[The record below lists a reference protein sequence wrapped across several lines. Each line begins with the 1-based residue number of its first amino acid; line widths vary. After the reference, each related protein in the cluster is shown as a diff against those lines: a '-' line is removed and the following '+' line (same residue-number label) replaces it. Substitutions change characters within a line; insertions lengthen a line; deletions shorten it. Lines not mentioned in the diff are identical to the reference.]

1 MNEKQQELLNFI
13 YQHNL
18 NAQET
23 ARYIGGL
30 DVSQEDKQAVLNDY
44 QARQQKQFE
53 LEEEQRKQEELARQT
68 QLQADIDQGLL
79 DMREA
84 RDKFEAAS
92 NELDNTGMFDF
103 LGKQLAFA
111 NPATS
116 WMSSLSPQKKFEA
129 AKAAQAKAATELQQN
144 FYEAGREDLADML
157 TLPKSKFSRR
167 AYTNLTSGTKAMLY
181 NVAASV
187 SDNQFVEE
195 QSDFY
200 RGVVQGVGMETEKT
214 AGELV
219 DEMGDA
225 IASLDFEK
233 LVSVMPE
240 IAEESG
246 MMLVDQV
253 PYLAL
258 TAVPY
263 AGIPLNFIAR
273 ASQAYQDIEDN
284 PNYTETQKAT
294 HAFMAGGIESFGDNI
309 IGKTGNFLAGKAV
322 SVIGSKLMSNALLRG
337 ATKVGGVTFGEGT
350 SESLQ
355 ELAILGSEKYILGED
370 FTSKDI
376 KNRMYEGFVGG
387 VLVGGPLSG
396 GRSVVSKIAQPSP
409 NQIASRPGDPSHPLA
424 LEISERIDSIIEQA
438 ENVEP
443 NSPEAKALESELE
456 SALEQ
461 ERQRVSRSRDYY
473 RKMRRRDRETYDR
486 ILDLDD
492 LIGRAM
498 LRSKGLKTDWAKE
511 TAKKELDALM
521 DERNKLYQ
529 GFDEKS
535 KSPLSTLEQFED
547 AVEDIDVAISEVD
560 SDLEAI
566 EGLEP
571 ENDNDLKLIH
581 DLTTRKSA
589 LKNKKKALQRALGD
603 LQAAEQSGNI
613 DAVAEAYRK
622 LQVTIDQRIPR
633 NESTVEQTNDDVQQD
648 QSEAGVQEEVEP
660 TTQEEAQPE
669 VQEEAVVQEEPQP
682 TQEEETGPQPLTFT
696 ADDNITDEEIAKLPT
711 QLVRP
716 IRNLLKG
723 LKLPVTVKVHENVE
737 ALRKAHPNKSQTSK
751 AFYNRR
757 TREVNIHKGST
768 VADLRHE
775 FVHAMMHDLL
785 GDAKYRGRIVSE
797 IEAIWGKDNVQ
808 KVRDRYADYNKRNQD
823 EEVLAAFMEQYATQ
837 DGLNQL
843 RRRGVLQRLK
853 DFFNDL
859 FNKKFGRFADQYTI
873 NTDSDL
879 LAVME
884 AFVAGSEVGSSIQVQ
899 SQTEADAQTSAMDSR
914 SRAYPDLQDK
924 VISFKVRMP
933 NRWGEFRGI
942 PQERTIRVKD
952 YWHWRNYWASQ
963 TGNGKHD
970 WIFDAV
976 YVGDNGMIKKIANP
990 NPKRG
995 RDGEVID
1002 MEPKLFSFTQ
1012 REIRSQLAYQKA
1024 SLPISSDLNSLRMTR
1039 ARLAENNAELS
1050 QAEIER
1056 MSELNQGLKE
1066 LNDLLAKKNPDVDK
1080 YEAIR
1085 QRLMGDEP
1093 APRETVAS
1101 TQQPAVQPGISR
1113 STRFLLGLRVDMSN
1127 PDDVVDSLERL
1138 TPDTESS
1145 IDDDVNENF
1154 VLDKIDVT
1162 EGTYLED
1169 SWKARG
1175 KKTKSLKS
1183 HAGKPILLVQYDKSD
1198 TSTGPGYDVA
1208 GAVSSHATM
1217 AQALDMQKKFARVA
1231 KRQAMEESR
1240 SDVTVVVGFSVQA
1253 DSLLSNPRAV
1263 DEIVDHYN
1271 NLNDEQKTIF
1281 LNKFGE
1287 VLGEKL
1293 TEGISLSGGE
1303 IAFKDESSKGKNK
1316 ASKPLYNLIR
1326 QLYRGANAPANIKNM
1341 TGVRANFKNFGEETV
1356 AWPDFA
1362 GIATHPNRDQTFIQ
1376 FINEMKEGLSIRG
1389 NNSIISALFSSSG
1402 AGNEF
1407 GMTSS
1412 EIKTK
1417 LESDGLAPVRTAD
1430 IVGFTE
1436 IPVRVSNFDR
1446 QDLSLLET
1454 ALAVVEVE
1462 GAPFDQALM
1471 SSGGS
1476 EFFGLPVSLPYDVT
1490 GGDVDVK
1497 SVAAKL
1503 GRERISVREAQ
1514 ELLDNEQA
1522 LLNAVP
1528 VEKKPGARKG
1538 QRGELTYDEAQ
1549 SELSALKEELSE
1561 VEDTAPSGVVSKI
1574 RANILGLENALKAH
1588 AKKVKDLQDPKRGIP
1603 ASLALVRQNINVGM
1617 VPLDYTDPAKIESD
1631 ETLDSREAAEA
1642 VVNNSWGPRDRSAL
1656 QQKFDWVRVKF
1667 QDKFAPIMMMQEDI
1681 EAARGT
1687 RVEEDQNFKRSEELM
1702 YGKAHNDLEKLE
1714 GKVDR
1719 LKKAMV
1725 DGGINS
1731 NLLNDFLY
1739 ARHAAERNA
1748 MLKERDNVE
1757 NGSGMT
1763 DQEAADVLAS
1773 FSEEQRAALEKAAAI
1788 ADEISQDTRDAMR
1801 EFGLEA
1807 DRRIDS
1813 FENMFKHY
1821 VPLGGFAQ
1829 DSKDADSYPYPTGGI
1844 GFNVKGS
1851 TIKKAKG
1858 RKTPPA
1864 NILAQ
1869 IIQQNAATKIKA
1881 RRNEALQ
1888 SLFNLV
1894 TANPNTQLWNTSDN
1908 IPVNDPDRAVGVRIN
1923 GEQKFIIF
1931 KDASLAK
1938 NLKGMGVQKLDALSK
1953 VMAKPANFLR
1963 AAFTTRNPEFIISNF
1978 SRDIMSAIP
1987 NAIAE
1992 ADLPDGA
1999 IKDKRAVARKIITRT
2014 PQTLK
2019 ALLKGD
2025 VLGKDLDPI
2034 IAKYLSEFKEDG
2046 GQTGWGF
2053 VKPLEQIAAELD
2065 AETNEGNK
2073 AKKAIKW
2080 MEKNSLAHIEAV
2092 NDAFENSIRLSSY
2105 IEAREAGAS
2114 RADAAQL
2121 AKNITVNFNKS
2132 GEYGAVAN
2140 AYYLF
2145 FNASIQGSARIMR
2158 SLAKMKQVENPDGS
2172 ISKQLSGPQRIVIG
2186 LGLASGMLAMLN
2198 MALSDEDEDGELFY
2212 NKIPDYEKE
2221 RNLIMMYDGKNYIK
2235 IPLPY
2240 GYNLFSNFGT
2250 ALAETMAGQRDT
2262 EEAMWFV
2269 ANSAFSSFSPVSFG
2283 QSENFA
2289 KYLAKGVAPTTL
2301 KPLVEIAVNETYF
2314 GSKVHQTQ
2322 FPVGAKRPE
2331 SELAFR
2337 SPAFMKSFFQWMN
2350 SATGGSEMVS
2360 GSVDVNPDLFWYPF
2374 EYYIGGL
2381 GQFSMRAAK
2390 GAYSIE
2396 EMIRTGEKPQLDA
2409 NDIPFL
2415 RKVYGEPSKYYD
2427 FDLYDSNKE
2436 QVLQLYKE
2444 RKEADNKSLDRY
2456 NGIVKLDKKIKS
2468 VEKKLKALRKERRA
2482 AQDLPYIQRLNRSA
2496 ELQEKERILIM
2507 EYNALH
2513 EKLRD

>member
-103 LGKQLAFA
+103 LAAETAFISPGFA
-111 NPATS
+111 FMTA
-116 WMSSLSPQKKFEA
+116 LSPQRRFEA
-129 AKAAQAKAATELQQN
+129 AKAAQAKAATDLQQS

-157 TLPKSKFSRR
+157 QLPKSKFSRR
-167 AYTNLTSGTKAMLY
+167 AYSMVNSGSKAALY
-181 NVAASV
+181 NTADFFSNNAYI
-187 SDNQFVEE
+187 EE
-195 QSDFY
+195 QSKFY
-200 RGVVQGVGMETEKT
+200 RDQITGINMETEKT

-219 DEMGDA
+219 SDLGDA
-225 IASLDFEK
+225 IMSLDPEK
-233 LVSVMPE
+233 AAGLFVDVG
-240 IAEESG
+240 EEAG
-246 MMLVDQV
+246 MMLSDQA
-253 PYLAL
+253 PYLVSTL
-258 TAVPY
+258 IPY
-263 AGIPLNFIAR
+263 IGKPLNFMMRTA
-273 ASQAYQDIEDN
+273 QAYQDVEDN
-284 PNYTETQKAT
+284 PNYTETQKRT
-294 HAFMAGGIESFGDNI
+294 HSFLAGGIESIGDNI
-309 IGKTGNFLAGKAV
+309 IGYTGNWFAGKAV

-355 ELAILGSEKYILGED
+355 ELAIMGSEKYVLGED
-370 FTSKDI
+370 FTSKDVV
-376 KNRMYEGFVGG
+376 NRMYEGFVGG

-396 GRSVVSKIAQPSP
+396 GSSVVSRIAQPSP

-473 RKMRRRDRETYDR
+473 RKMRRRDRESYDR

-498 LRSKGLKTDWAKE
+498 LRSKGLKTDWAKG
-511 TAKKELDALM
+511 TAKKELDALL
-521 DERNKLYQ
+521 DERNKIYQ

-535 KSPLSTLEQFED
+535 KAPLSTLEQFED

-589 LKNKKKALQRALGD
+589 LKNKKKALQKSLGE

-622 LQVTIDQRIPR
+622 LQITIDQRIPR

-682 TQEEETGPQPLTFT
+682 TQEQETGPQPLTFT
-696 ADDNITDEEIAKLPT
+696 ADDNITDGEIAKLPT
-711 QLVRP
+711 QLIRP

-933 NRWGEFRGI
+933 NRWGEFRGT
-942 PQERTIRVKD
+942 PQDRTIRVKD
-952 YWHWRNYWASQ
+952 YWHWRNYWALQ

-976 YVGDNGMIKKIANP
+976 YIGDNGMIKKIANP

-1012 REIRSQLAYQKA
+1012 REVRSQLAYQKA

-1056 MSELNQGLKE
+1056 MSELNQGLRE
-1066 LNDLLAKKNPDVDK
+1066 LNELLAKKNPDVDK

-1101 TQQPAVQPGISR
+1101 TQQPAVDPGIPR
-1113 STRFLLGLRVDMSN
+1113 STQFLMGLR
-1127 PDDVVDSLERL
+1127 PDPNAKFDDSVSENEVLDAR
-1138 TPDTESS
+1138 
-1145 IDDDVNENF
+1145 IDDSDGVE
-1154 VLDKIDVT
+1154 LT
-1162 EGTYLED
+1162 HPEGVPVKDLSEHGGRRMTYF
-1169 SWKARG
+1169 
-1175 KKTKSLKS
+1175 
-1183 HAGKPILLVQYDKSD
+1183 QYDRTQDGSGIGQEVSENA
-1198 TSTGPGYDVA
+1198 T
-1208 GAVSSHATM
+1208 SSHASR
-1217 AQALDMQKKFARVA
+1217 QFSRDMKQSILRDARAYA
-1231 KRQAMEESR
+1231 KENPDLE
-1240 SDVTVVVGFSVQA
+1240 DITVLVGFGLQG
-1253 DSLLSNPRAV
+1253 DSTLSNPKAIDAITSRFMEMSETDRGAVVGEVANAMRAIV
-1263 DEIVDHYN
+1263 NADLNKKDFSIETKALIDTVVSVYGDTDPTDLKRLGIPYFEISKDGVKYAFPNFDFMSDQQFVDFMNGMKKEGEGKSDDTSIRRNSELIGKLLSDKFQVGKELGLTASQLKQKLTDEGLKDIPTADLVSYREVYFEVRKNANGEPELASGLTIEHIPGRPFPFEIVSDKGSAYYGLPRSVPFVRLAAKSKIDSKKATVEEVDRQIAELESGEKQVDAVIRRSGKRDLVMQPDEVRNEIRLAEERIAKMQEEGASVTEISKARAEVNKMEDALVKQRKAQKDEISK
-1271 NLNDEQKTIF
+1271 LKGTI
-1281 LNKFGE
+1281 
-1287 VLGEKL
+1287 
-1293 TEGISLSGGE
+1293 SG
-1303 IAFKDESSKGKNK
+1303 K
-1316 ASKPLYNLIR
+1316 
-1326 QLYRGANAPANIKNM
+1326 
-1341 TGVRANFKNFGEETV
+1341 
-1356 AWPDFA
+1356 
-1362 GIATHPNRDQTFIQ
+1362 
-1376 FINEMKEGLSIRG
+1376 
-1389 NNSIISALFSSSG
+1389 
-1402 AGNEF
+1402 
-1407 GMTSS
+1407 
-1412 EIKTK
+1412 
-1417 LESDGLAPVRTAD
+1417 
-1430 IVGFTE
+1430 
-1436 IPVRVSNFDR
+1436 
-1446 QDLSLLET
+1446 
-1454 ALAVVEVE
+1454 
-1462 GAPFDQALM
+1462 
-1471 SSGGS
+1471 
-1476 EFFGLPVSLPYDVT
+1476 
-1490 GGDVDVK
+1490 
-1497 SVAAKL
+1497 
-1503 GRERISVREAQ
+1503 
-1514 ELLDNEQA
+1514 
-1522 LLNAVP
+1522 
-1528 VEKKPGARKG
+1528 
-1538 QRGELTYDEAQ
+1538 AQ
-1549 SELSALKEELSE
+1549 S
-1561 VEDTAPSGVVSKI
+1561 APSIVI
-1574 RANILGLENALKAH
+1574 DPTDRASI
-1588 AKKVKDLQDPKRGIP
+1588 D
-1603 ASLALVRQNINVGM
+1603 
-1617 VPLDYTDPAKIESD
+1617 SD
-1631 ETLDSREAAEA
+1631 ENLDSREAAEA

-1748 MLKERDNVE
+1748 MLKERDKVD

-1763 DQEAADVLAS
+1763 DKEAADVLAS

-2262 EEAMWFV
+2262 EDAMWFV

-2337 SPAFMKSFFQWMN
+2337 SPAFIKSFFQWMN

-2381 GQFSMRAAK
+2381 GQFSMRTAK

-2482 AQDLPYIQRLNRSA
+2482 AQDLPYIQRLNKSG

-2513 EKLRD
+2513 ERLRD